1 MDHINTIGLATTGE
15 FETRAMRETRTAED
29 YTNAW
34 IAGAAAALAQVN
46 LFAANRIAM
55 AGPYDDV
62 RALKEL
68 EQWVADKIREVHS
81 TATDGS
87 GNA

>member
-1 MDHINTIGLATTGE
+1 MESINTIGLEATGE
-15 FETRAMRETRTAED
+15 FESRAMRETRTAED

-34 IAGAAAALAQVN
+34 VAGAAAALGQVSQFAQ
-46 LFAANRIAM
+46 NRIAM

-62 RALKEL
+62 RALRDLEL
-68 EQWVADKIREVHS
+68 WVADKIREVHS

-87 GNA
+87 RNA